1 MYYHTAINRLKNEFR
16 IDLDNP
22 KTTENVVRD
31 LLWNNPRITR
41 VVKNQLLWAFR
52 RYREERGLPIC

>member
-1 MYYHTAINRLKNEFR
+1 MNYQNSINRLKNEFG

-22 KTTENVVRD
+22 AITEDFVKS

-41 VVKNQLLWAFR
+41 SVRNKLMWAFR
-52 RYREERGLPIC
+52 KYREERGLTC